1 MKTPT
6 SQLAKSELVKFE
18 FTYSLILTSL
28 IAWTCA
34 AHGQAN
40 IYGYAATPTHV
51 APAGTLVQFQ
61 LTRPMNNYPIY
72 MYQQSFSVAV
82 TTNGYWIATNV
93 QSGIYNVIIGPNVNA
108 VQIDVPANTNT
119 YNVLDIQ
126 QLPYLLLNAANYI
139 PLLALSTNNAPA
151 GYVATSTGS
160 NWIAAPN
167 AGGAATNATL
177 FNLFAG
183 SATLTTSNTTGLS
196 NGLSGVLSNNGVFT
210 IVMTNASSVTAAALA
225 AQGQADTNYANMM
238 GTAVTNYVNSLGQ
251 AVTNGYNLLGTAV
264 TNWANAT
271 FATITGMNNLGTA
284 ITNWATATF
293 STGGSSGVGSFAGL
307 TGAITILAS
316 QLSTS
321 GQQLNASPM
330 GAAVT
335 NFANTMGTAVTNGFN
350 LLGTAVTNWGNAT
363 FQPLATILTTFAGL
377 ANGSGY
383 LHNNGSGTLAWSNP
397 GGSGTVTS
405 VTFTGDGVLDS
416 STPSSAVTSSGTVTA
431 TLLNAPANTVFGN
444 TGASAAAPAY
454 TGNPSISNLTF
465 SGNLTGTGSSGPA
478 YITIGGNYV
487 TTNAGI
493 VYMQVPPGSNLLC
506 NLAPYTN
513 TANLIIAVVCT
524 NWVQVT
530 FTNPPPVPFLF
541 RALQGASLTNSVWF
555 NTNLATTSNSF
566 PCHYAT
572 NLVINLI
579 PTTSTNSCLEF
590 PITLNGAT
598 NLNIGTPNGYSY

>member
-1 MKTPT
+1 M
-6 SQLAKSELVKFE
+6 A
-18 FTYSLILTSL
+18 
-28 IAWTCA
+28 
-34 AHGQAN
+34 
-40 IYGYAATPTHV
+40 
-51 APAGTLVQFQ
+51 
-61 LTRPMNNYPIY
+61 NYPIFL
-72 MYQQSFSVAV
+72 YQQTFTVPV

-93 QSGIYNVIIGPNVNA
+93 QSGIYNVIIGPNVNS

-126 QLPYLLLNAANYI
+126 QVPYLLLNAANYI

-151 GYVATSTGS
+151 GYVATSTGT
-160 NWIAAPN
+160 NWIAAPSS
-167 AGGAATNATL
+167 GGAATNATL
-177 FNLFAG
+177 LNLYAG
-183 SATLTTSNTTGLS
+183 SATFVTANTTGPS
-196 NGLSGVLSNNGVFT
+196 NGISAVLSNNGIFT

-225 AQGQADTNYANMM
+225 AQGQADTNYANIM
-238 GTAVTNYVNSLGQ
+238 GASVTNYVNTLGQ
-251 AVTNGYNLLGTAV
+251 AVTNSYNLLGTAV

-271 FATITGMNNLGTA
+271 FATLTGMNNLGTA
-284 ITNWATATF
+284 ITNWANATF
-293 STGGSSGVGSFAGL
+293 STGGSSGVSSFAGF
-307 TGAITILAS
+307 TGAITILTS

-330 GAAVT
+330 GTAVT
-335 NFANTMGTAVTNGFN
+335 NFANTMGAAVTNGYN
-350 LLGTAVTNWGNAT
+350 LLGTAATNWVNAA
-363 FQPLATILTTFAGL
+363 FQPLATILTTFSGL

-383 LHNNGSGTLAWSNP
+383 LHNNGSGTLAWSTP

-416 STPSSAVTSSGTVTA
+416 STPSSAVTTTGTVTA

-444 TGASAAAPAY
+444 TGATAAAPAY

-465 SGNLTGTGSSGPA
+465 SGNLTGTGASGPA

-493 VYMQVPPGSNLLC
+493 VYLQVPPGSNLLC

-541 RALQGASLTNSVWF
+541 RALQGTGLTNSIWF
-555 NTNLATTSNSF
+555 NTNLAQASNSF
-566 PCHYAT
+566 PCHYNT

-579 PTTSTNSCLEF
+579 PTTSTNSCLDF
-590 PITLNGAT
+590 GVSLNGAT
-598 NLNIGTPNGYSY
+598 NINIAPPAAYAY